1 MLNRT
6 DKNEYSHLVP
16 NFKEKL
22 CSLSPLSIIFP
33 SMDQDHK
40 QQQKKKKE
48 KEKESMVLPKDI
60 LWGNIGVRTHNFS
73 FV

>member
-40 QQQKKKKE
+40 QQQKKKKG
-48 KEKESMVLPKDI
+48 KGKRKYGI
-60 LWGNIGVRTHNFS
+60 TQGY
-73 FV
+73 FVGKYWS